1 MTSTTE
7 QGTIAIGLNAQ
18 QWQDIVEELYMAA
31 GNARGTDREARLW
44 ATYRT
49 VRDVLAQQEA

>member
-1 MTSTTE
+1 MTTTT
-7 QGTIAIGLNAQ
+7 QPDTFAIELTAT
-18 QWQDIVEELYMAA
+18 QWQDIAEELYMAA

-49 VRDVLAQQEA
+49 VRDVLKQSQ